1 MRLKRIL
8 AAALLSITTGGVLAA
23 QSGAFGL
30 RIITV
35 RSESEATAIQ
45 QQLQAGAKFE
55 DLARTRSV
63 DSTAREGGFLGTFT
77 KQELR
82 PEFQAALEGLSQGQ
96 TSRVAKVGTEFVLL
110 QMAPAAVNTQAVS
123 AANAVFQD
131 GSTVLMGASQA
142 GEIEKVR
149 ELVAAGSPV
158 NAQTRDGFTA
168 LVLAVQAGHAEVV
181 QTLLKAGADPN
192 LRKGDGGTALMD
204 AAFGGFVDIARALL
218 EAKADP
224 NVALRDG
231 ATALM
236 AASVKGRND
245 IVRALLAAGA
255 QINGGA
261 TGGGTALMEAAY
273 GGHADTARIL
283 LAAGAD
289 PKLSNPKGLTALMG
303 AALGGHTDVVEVLL
317 EAGAP
322 VNPRDYRNWTALTY
336 ARASANSATV
346 HAVLAKANDISPE
359 ERSIAL
365 GGTFLNEY
373 YSSNDPKLLEQAA
386 AEFQRVLAS
395 QPQNLEALEWMGAV
409 EFLHWSKPPTLEQFR
424 KAKVLLQKSADM
436 DPKDPDRHYWLA
448 AITSSFLSA
457 ARPPSALETVTML
470 DEGIQHA
477 KRAIELDPQF
487 ADAQDHLSVL
497 YTKKSEIMASE
508 GPQLTKLADTAHA
521 DAMKIRGRLKNRPS
535 RFSDQFSR
543 PALPPAP

>member
-1 MRLKRIL
+1 MTLKRIL
-8 AAALLSITTGGVLAA
+8 AATLLSTTTGGVLAA

-35 RSESEATAIQ
+35 RSEESEAPAMQ

-63 DSTAREGGFLGTFT
+63 ESTAREGVFPGTFT
-77 KQELR
+77 KHELR
-82 PEFQAALEGLSQGQ
+82 PEFQDALEGLSQGQ
-96 TSRVAKVGTEFVLL
+96 TSRVAKVGTEFVLK
-110 QMAPAAVNTQAVS
+110 MVPAAVTTQAVPG
-123 AANAVFQD
+123 NAVFQD
-131 GSTVLMGASQA
+131 GSTVLMGAAQA

-168 LVLAVQAGHAEVV
+168 LILAVQAGHAEVV

-346 HAVLAKANDISPE
+346 RAVLAKANDISPE
-359 ERSIAL
+359 ERSIAV

-386 AEFQRVLAS
+386 AEFQKVLAS

-409 EFLHWSKPPTLEQFR
+409 EFLRWSKPPTLEQFR
-424 KAKVLLQKSADM
+424 KAKVLLQKAADM
-436 DPKDPDRHYWLA
+436 DPKDPDRQYWLA

-457 ARPPSALETVTML
+457 ARPSSVLETVTIL
-470 DEGIQHA
+470 DDGIQHA
-477 KRAIELDPQF
+477 KKAIELDPQF
-487 ADAQDHLSVL
+487 ADALDHLSAL
-497 YTKKSEIMASE
+497 YRKKSEIMASDR
-508 GPQLTKLADTAHA
+508 PQLTKLADTAHA
-521 DAMKIRGRLKNRPS
+521 DAMKIRDRVPN
-535 RFSDQFSR
+535 
-543 PALPPAP
+543 